1 LGYNPVEG
9 NSFSI
14 EWTVHAIVE
23 GIVNNEAIIVVNFE
37 VLPVADT
44 TDALPYET
52 EEDSDYEAEEASDY
66 EAAENTNDDTSI
78 AEIDEEEPAF
88 DGWEELLEKLEND
101 CQESDE
107 EEYDCYEYE
116 E

>member
-44 TDALPYET
+44 TDDLPYET
-52 EEDSDYEAEEASDY
+52 EEDSDYEA
-66 EAAENTNDDTSI
+66 AENTDDDTSI

-88 DGWEELLEKLEND
+88 DGWEKLLEKL
-101 CQESDE
+101 
-107 EEYDCYEYE
+107 
-116 E
+116 